1 MLDDFNFSKRRITR
15 GKINW
20 FAVGVSIVFTI
31 LFIPV
36 VRFLVQIVSN
46 FVTLIF
52 LASIFALLPPLIG
65 SSIAG
70 WDATESLDL
79 TPFVLGVV
87 YPLIYAAFIAVD
99 VQREGTL
106 QILFASLFVVIIFEV
121 VVAYFM
127 YLALRVMKSRIADS

>member
-1 MLDDFNFSKRRITR
+1 MVCSRRVDCVYNFIYTCSK
-15 GKINW
+15 
-20 FAVGVSIVFTI
+20 VFS
-31 LFIPV
+31 
-36 VRFLVQIVSN
+36 SN
-46 FVTLIF
+46 CIQFCHAHF
-52 LASIFALLPPLIG
+52 FASIFALLPPLIG

-70 WDATESLDL
+70 WDATELLDL

-106 QILFASLFVVIIFEV
+106 QILFAPLFVVIIFEV

-127 YLALRVMKSRIADS
+127 YLALRVVKSRIADS